1 VLADGSEY
9 SGHYDINA
17 DELVDFHLPRWQ
29 ILAGTDADL
38 FACETIPSRREGRAL
53 LRLLENTPEVWAWL
67 SFSCQ
72 DGQRLSN
79 GSAMAD
85 VARDCDAV
93 ERVAAIG
100 VNCTAPE
107 FVTEL
112 LGAAR
117 EGTSKPLIAY
127 PNSGE
132 RYDPAQRG
140 WVAGAAEHPWGESP
154 REWKQRGAVAIG
166 GCCRVIPEQ
175 ITAIRNGLGI

>member
-1 VLADGSEY
+1 VAASVGPYGAVLADGSEY

-53 LRLLENTPEVWAWL
+53 LRLLANTPEVWAWL

-79 GSAMAD
+79 GSAMVD

-107 FVTEL
+107 FVTERGAGVALWPRFPVRTTEDRL
-112 LGAAR
+112 LG
-117 EGTSKPLIAY
+117 TSP
-127 PNSGE
+127 P
-132 RYDPAQRG
+132 Q
-140 WVAGAAEHPWGESP
+140 SP
-154 REWKQRGAVAIG
+154 RLWLAA
-166 GCCRVIPEQ
+166 
-175 ITAIRNGLGI
+175 